1 MDTKSIQ
8 AFIAVCD
15 YKGFTSAAR
24 HLHLSQSTLS
34 RRIAALEEELGAIL
48 LQRTPQGIELTE
60 AGALFRKEGAE
71 LLQRY
76 DSLREHLEEI
86 GSGTRGRIRVGMP
99 MNLFGQNAVLGLYSR
114 DMEMPGIDI
123 QYTLLDFENLNNGL
137 LSRMLDV
144 VITYDFA
151 VRPIREELVSKFVF
165 KEPFVFFVRRD
176 HALCQEENVTV
187 PMLAQTGLAVID
199 TDINPPFLNHVLHQV
214 RMLDG
219 TEPRVAKNHESML
232 MEVSTS
238 NAVGVCPKTLYESFK
253 DVFGLQSLPVTEID
267 TGEDFILAWI
277 KDNDNPMIRAYN
289 DHIRHYIWNRIR

>member
-8 AFIAVCD
+8 AFLAVCD
-15 YKGFTSAAR
+15 YNGFTSAAR

-34 RRIAALEEELGAIL
+34 RRIAALEDELGAIL

-76 DSLREHLEEI
+76 GSLRERLAEL

-99 MNLFGQNAVLGLYSR
+99 MNLFGQNAVLGLYNR

-123 QYTLLDFENLNNGL
+123 QYSLLDFENLNNGL

-144 VITYDFA
+144 VISYDFA

-187 PMLAQTGLAVID
+187 SMLAQTGLAVID
-199 TDINPPFLNHVLHQV
+199 TDINPPFLNRVLHQIK
-214 RMLDG
+214 MLDG
-219 TEPRVAKNHESML
+219 TEPRIAKNHESML

-238 NAVGVCPKTLYESFK
+238 NAVGVCPKTLYESLK
-253 DVFGLQSLPVTEID
+253 DAFGLQSLPVMEID
-267 TGEDFILAWI
+267 TSADFVLAWI
-277 KDNDNPMIRAYN
+277 RDNDNPTIRAYN
-289 DHIRHYIWNRIR
+289 DHIRRYIWNRIR